1 MKKAA
6 ADARAAAAAAK
17 NRLQVEL
24 ESRRAD
30 ASAEPVI
37 DLIDTNFHANG
48 LLFPGGPLAEG
59 LAAYAASRRYH
70 PHPRG
75 APEARAS
82 IAAYYEAAGV
92 PLDAASILI
101 TASASESYHLLF
113 NTLASPGDNVLL
125 PRPGYP
131 LFDYL
136 ASFSHL
142 EARCYRLDP
151 ERRWSVD
158 LESVARA
165 IDERTRFVV
174 LISPNNPTGQVASAA
189 EIAGLLEIC
198 STRGVPL
205 VCDEVFSEFLYGDG
219 GAAPAPLPR
228 PAAVASDVLVFTL
241 NGVSKMFA
249 CPDLKLGWIAATGPA
264 PAVREALEALETVN
278 DVYLSCSSP
287 AQFLL
292 PRLFAHGREFQRD
305 MVARVDA
312 GRRLLVETLAGVAGV
327 RLAPPRGGIHAIAD
341 LGQPR
346 PGGPDDEELC
356 VRLLR
361 GEGVYVHPG
370 YFYDIDDRVAIV
382 LSFLKE
388 RTQLESGLARLAR
401 FLKAR

>member
-1 MKKAA
+1 MKKVAA
-6 ADARAAAAAAK
+6 TDPATPAAGK

-24 ESRRAD
+24 ESRR
-30 ASAEPVI
+30 SCGRVI

-48 LLFPGGPLAEG
+48 LLFPQEPLAEG
-59 LAAYAASRRYH
+59 LAAYAASRRYD

-82 IAAYYEAAGV
+82 IAAYYAAAGV
-92 PLDAASILI
+92 RLDAASLLI

-136 ASFSHL
+136 ARFSHL
-142 EARCYRLDP
+142 EARTYRLDA
-151 ERRWSVD
+151 ERGWSLD

-165 IDERTRFVV
+165 IDQRTRFVV

-198 STRGVPL
+198 QARGVSL
-205 VCDEVFSEFLYGDG
+205 ICDEVFSEFLYAEP
-219 GAAPAPLPR
+219 GAAPAALPR
-228 PAAVASDVLVFTL
+228 PAAVPSDVLVFTL
-241 NGVSKMFA
+241 NGVSKTFA
-249 CPDLKLGWIAATGPA
+249 CPDLKLGWIAVTGPA
-264 PAVREALEALETVN
+264 AAAREALESLETVN

-292 PRLFAHGREFQRD
+292 PRLFEHGREFQRE

-312 GRRLLVETLAGVAGV
+312 GRRLLVDSLAGLPGV
-327 RLAPPRGGIHAIAD
+327 RLAPPTGGIHAIAD
-341 LGQPR
+341 LGPQR

-356 VRLLR
+356 IRLLR
-361 GEGVYVHPG
+361 EQSVYVHPG

-388 RTQLESGLARLAR
+388 HTELAEGLGRLAR
-401 FLKAR
+401 FLRGARS